1 MLAQSLHRNPPRMTT
16 KGSGMR
22 GRAIRIGLVTVLAI
36 ALAACG
42 SSAKAPS
49 QSASGDTSGARGKIG
64 LSEFFLKDLGQSEI
78 KKSFE
83 QAAKGAG
90 YSVITTDANNDPGQ
104 QLADVENLIS
114 QNVKAIAINPVDSAA
129 IVPGIEKAVAA
140 GIKVFT
146 IDRVPTGGKVS
157 LTVRTDNAT
166 LGKLAGQRV
175 AELLKA
181 KSGSE
186 SGNVLQITGDLTS
199 TNAQDRESGFDAVMK
214 QYPDIKV
221 ITREAKGW
229 DPQKGADIA
238 QQIIGAGSPK
248 IDAVYFHSDFTGA
261 GIVPAMAQAGQTPVG
276 EKNHIIVV
284 GIDGSTQGLGWVKSG
299 DLDAEVSQP
308 LSDFGSVVF
317 KYGIVPI
324 LAGKTLQ
331 AGAVPE
337 EGAIWSPATLVT
349 TTQPGPVILLAP
361 SLVTRDNV
369 GDARLWGNQK

>member
-1 MLAQSLHRNPPRMTT
+1 
-16 KGSGMR
+16 MR
-22 GRAIRIGLVTVLAI
+22 GRGIRLGVVTVLAI

-78 KKSFE
+78 KKTFE

-104 QLADVENLIS
+104 QLADVENLIG

-175 AELLKA
+175 AKLLKA

-199 TNAQDRESGFDAVMK
+199 TNAQDRKSGFDAVMK

-238 QQIIGAGSPK
+238 QQIISAGSPK

-261 GIVPAMAQAGQTPVG
+261 GIVPALAQAGQKPVG

-299 DLDAEVSQP
+299 ALDAEVSQP
-308 LSDFGSVVF
+308 LSDFGSVLF
-317 KYGIVPI
+317 KYGIGPI
-324 LAGKTLQ
+324 LARKTLQ
-331 AGAVPE
+331 AGAVVE

-361 SLVTRDNV
+361 SLVTKDNV